1 MEASRMRRGERRSW
15 RVASVGLLGLLAGT
29 ATVAAGGVERTL
41 PAAYTPGAGF
51 GVVLTVEPSETT
63 AVYAVEETVPAGWAV
78 TSVSHGGTFDDAAGR
93 VKWGPFTESPLL
105 SRSLSYVA
113 TAPSGS
119 VGPGIFAGRA
129 QFDGVMVEV
138 SGPSSLGRFPGA
150 MVRALPAYYV
160 AGGELEVVLTV
171 EPAADGTVYAVE
183 ERVPAGWM
191 VMDAGD
197 GGEWDNV
204 TGRIKWGPFTDL
216 EPGERTFSYRVE
228 VPVEATGTVH
238 FAGRAVFDAVVV
250 EAAGPSALDPQPSV
264 IRATMPATFEPGVPL
279 AIEAEVVPAPTVRAW
294 SLEWQVP
301 EGWTVAGIPESGVWD
316 AASGRL
322 KWGPFVGESSLARI
336 LGATVTPPED
346 ADGVFGLEGMG
357 WFDAVAVGFGVETRR
372 HREHED
378 HSLRRVLPSAYWA
391 GEAVRVSLEVTPRD
405 GSGVI
410 AVEETPPAGWS
421 VVPGSV
427 TGGGFHDAAL
437 GRVKWGPFLAPDTG
451 SRVLE
456 YEVLPPSGARG
467 EAPFSGRGEFGGTTV
482 PTGGDA
488 TILGPAGYLVRTLP
502 PRYTA
507 GVEWVA
513 RIEVRPA
520 PDIEVYA
527 VEESVPAGWEFLEAT
542 EGGAYD
548 PVAGRIKW
556 GPFPD
561 ATLRTLTYRMQPV
574 AGPET
579 AQEFVG
585 QAAFESELVATTG
598 DSVALRNVPPLA
610 IPDSAG
616 RVAGELFKISAIK
629 LTLND
634 SDPDG
639 DLPTVTSVDALSE
652 NGAEVVLDWPWVY
665 YLPLPGDD
673 RPDRFRYTID
683 DGFGATASAWVNLTV
698 QSPVAT
704 LQNIVSIESLPDGS
718 RRIVFMG
725 VPGYTYRIEG
735 SPNLV
740 TWEPLGSR
748 EAGANGRFEY
758 VDEDAPDHP
767 TRYYR
772 SVWP

>member
-1 MEASRMRRGERRSW
+1 M
-15 RVASVGLLGLLAGT
+15 SVCLIGLLAVTVTGP
-29 ATVAAGGVERTL
+29 VAAGGVERTL

-51 GVVLTVEPSETT
+51 GVVLTVEPSGTT
-63 AVYAVEETVPAGWAV
+63 GVYAVEETVPAGWAV
-78 TSVSHGGTFDDAAGR
+78 TSVSHGGSFDDWVGR
-93 VKWGPFTESPLL
+93 VKWGPFMESPAL
-105 SRSLSYVA
+105 SRSLSYVV
-113 TAPSGS
+113 TAPAGSGGAGVFS
-119 VGPGIFAGRA
+119 GRA
-129 QFDGVMVEV
+129 QFDAVLVEV
-138 SGPSSLGRFPGA
+138 SGPSSVGRFPGA
-150 MVRALPAYYV
+150 LARALPAYYV
-160 AGGELEVVLTV
+160 AGEELEAILTV
-171 EPAADGTVYAVE
+171 EPADDLAAYAVE
-183 ERVPAGWM
+183 ERVPTGWT
-191 VMDAGD
+191 VIDAGD
-197 GGEWDNV
+197 DGEWDGA
-204 TGRIKWGPFTDL
+204 TGRIKWGPFTEV
-216 EPGERTFSYRVE
+216 EPGQRTLVYRVR
-228 VPVEATGTVH
+228 VPVEATGTVN

-250 EAAGPSALDPQPSV
+250 AAAGPSLLDPQPSV
-264 IRATMPATFEPGVPL
+264 VRPAMPVTFEPGASL
-279 AIEAEVVPAPTVRAW
+279 AIEAEVIPAPTVRAW
-294 SLEWQVP
+294 SLEWKVP
-301 EGWTVAGIPESGVWD
+301 EGWTVGEVNESGVWD

-322 KWGPFVGESSLARI
+322 KWGPFVEESSSART
-336 LGATVTPPED
+336 LGATLTPPAD
-346 ADGVFGLEGMG
+346 ADGVFGLEGLG
-357 WFDAVAVGFGVETRR
+357 WFDAVAVGFEVGTRR
-372 HREHED
+372 YREHED
-378 HSLRRVLPSAYWA
+378 HALRRALPAEYWG

-405 GSGVI
+405 GTGVV

-451 SRVLE
+451 PRVLE
-456 YEVLPPSGARG
+456 YEALPPPAARG
-467 EAPFSGRGEFGGTTV
+467 EARFAGRGEFGGMTV
-482 PTGGDA
+482 PTGGDDA
-488 TILGPAGYLVRTLP
+488 IQGPAGYLVRTLP

-513 RIEVRPA
+513 RIEARPA
-520 PDIEVYA
+520 PSIDAYA
-527 VEESVPAGWEFLEAT
+527 VEESVPEGWAFIEAT
-542 EGGAYD
+542 EGGTYD

-561 ATLRTLTYRMQPV
+561 GTLRTLTYRMQPV
-574 AGPET
+574 AGPDT
-579 AQEFVG
+579 AQSFAG
-585 QAAFESELVATTG
+585 QAAFEGDLVAATG
-598 DSVALRNVPPLA
+598 DSGAIRNAPPLA

-639 DLPTVTSVDALSE
+639 DLPMVTAVDALSE
-652 NGAEVVLDWPWVY
+652 NGADVVLDWPWVY

-673 RPDRFRYTID
+673 RSDRFRYTID

-698 QSPVAT
+698 QSPAAT
-704 LQNIVSIESLPDGS
+704 VQNIVSIETLPDGS

-740 TWEPLGSR
+740 TWELLGSR
-748 EAGANGRFEY
+748 GAGANGRFEY